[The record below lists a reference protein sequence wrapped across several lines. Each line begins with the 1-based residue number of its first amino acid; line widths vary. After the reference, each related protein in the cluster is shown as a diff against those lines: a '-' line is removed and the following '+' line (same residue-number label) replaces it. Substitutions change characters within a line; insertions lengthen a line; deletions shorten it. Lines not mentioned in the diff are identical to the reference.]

1 MVGMYGNVSI
11 FWRIIEPLDS
21 FVKGFFEVFFM
32 EKKTVLAVD
41 LGAESGRIMAAHFN
55 GRTLE
60 LTPIHRFANKPMSLN
75 GTLCWNHL
83 ELWRE
88 IQLGIEKARPYDP
101 ASIGVDAWGVDFGLL
116 DKQGNLIGNL
126 VQYRDDRTK
135 GMMEKAFAKVGKEA
149 IFSETGIQFSRIN
162 TLYQLLSMVESRSP
176 WLEVADTFL
185 TVPDLFHYFL
195 SGTAVSEFSIATTTQ
210 MLNPQTREWAK
221 DLLSSLG
228 IPTHIFPRIVLPGT
242 RLGQYQNIPVIT
254 PASHDTGS
262 AVAAIPAS
270 TPNYA
275 YICSGTWSLVGIEI
289 DQPIINRA
297 ALEANAT
304 NEGGAYGTIRLLKNI
319 MGLWLVQQ
327 CRTTWAQE
335 GNLYNYSDL
344 ESLAMTAP
352 PLVSF
357 VNPNDSIFLPP
368 GDHPKRIHKFCLE
381 TNQLPPQSEGETI
394 RCILE
399 SLAMAYCDALQ
410 KILGVS
416 GHQVQVIHMVGG
428 GSKND
433 LLNQM
438 TANATGIPVIAGPIE
453 ASAFGNSI
461 VQLITLGELKNRQE
475 ARALILRM
483 LLVRMYEPKETDEWA
498 EAYYRYQKIVSR

>member
-1 MVGMYGNVSI
+1 MAK
-11 FWRIIEPLDS
+11 R
-21 FVKGFFEVFFM
+21 
-32 EKKTVLAVD
+32 TVLAVD
-41 LGAESGRIMAAHFN
+41 LGAESGRVMAVQFD

-60 LTPIHRFANKPMSLN
+60 LTPVHRFANKPISVN

-83 ELWRE
+83 DLWCE
-88 IQLGIEKARPYDP
+88 IQLGIEKAKPYDP

-135 GMMEKAFAKVGKEA
+135 GMMERAFAKVGKEA

-162 TLYQLLSMVESRSP
+162 TLYQLLSMVESGSP
-176 WLEVADTFL
+176 WLEAADTFL
-185 TVPDLFHYFL
+185 TIPDLFHYFL
-195 SGTAVSEFSIATTTQ
+195 CGTAVSEFSIATTTQ
-210 MLNPQTREWAK
+210 MLNPHTREWTN

-228 IPTHIFPRIVLPGT
+228 IPTHIFPKIVLPGT
-242 RLGQYQNIPVIT
+242 RLGHYQNIPVIT

-289 DQPIINRA
+289 DQPIINQA
-297 ALEANAT
+297 TLEANAT
-304 NEGGAYGTIRLLKNI
+304 NEGGVDGTIRLLKNI
-319 MGLWLVQQ
+319 VGLWLVQQ
-327 CRTTWAQE
+327 CRATWAQE
-335 GNLYNYSDL
+335 GNLYSYSDL

-352 PLVSF
+352 PLLSF
-357 VNPNDSIFLPP
+357 VNPNDSLFLPP
-368 GDHPKRIHKFCLE
+368 GDHQKRIHQYCLE
-381 TNQLPPQSEGETI
+381 TNQHPPQSEGETI

-399 SLAMAYCDALQ
+399 SLAMAYCNALQ
-410 KILGVS
+410 KILWVS
-416 GHQVQVIHMVGG
+416 GQQVQVIHMVGG
-428 GSKND
+428 GSKNA

-453 ASAFGNSI
+453 ASALGNSI
-461 VQLITLGELKNRQE
+461 VQLIALGEIKNRQE
-475 ARALILRM
+475 ARALILQT
-483 LLVRMYEPKETDEWA
+483 LPVRVYEPEETAVWT
-498 EAYYRYQKIVSR
+498 EAYHRYQQIVSG

>member
-1 MVGMYGNVSI
+1 MT
-11 FWRIIEPLDS
+11 
-21 FVKGFFEVFFM
+21 
-32 EKKTVLAVD
+32 KKTVLAVD
-41 LGAESGRIMAAHFN
+41 LGAESGRVMATQFD
-55 GRTLE
+55 GRSLDV
-60 LTPIHRFANKPMSLN
+60 TPVHRFANKPISLN
-75 GTLCWNHL
+75 GTLCWNHH

-88 IQLGIEKARPYDP
+88 IQLGIEKAKPYNP

-149 IFSETGIQFSRIN
+149 IFSATGIQFSRIN

-176 WLEVADTFL
+176 WLETADTFL
-185 TVPDLFHYFL
+185 TIPDLFHYFL
-195 SGTAVSEFSIATTTQ
+195 CGTAVSEFSIATTTQ
-210 MLNPQTREWAK
+210 MLNPSTREWANG
-221 DLLSSLG
+221 LLSSLG
-228 IPTHIFPRIVLPGT
+228 IPTHLLPKIVLPGT
-242 RLGQYQNIPVIT
+242 QLGDYQNIPVIT

-289 DQPIINRA
+289 DQPIINQA
-297 ALEANAT
+297 ALAVNAT
-304 NEGGAYGTIRLLKNI
+304 NEGGVDGTIRLLKNI

-335 GNLYNYSDL
+335 GNLYSYSDL
-344 ESLAMTAP
+344 ESLAKTAP

-357 VNPNDSIFLPP
+357 VNPNNSLFLPP
-368 GDHPKRIHKFCLE
+368 GDHQKRILQFCLE
-381 TNQLPPQSEGETI
+381 TNQRPPQSTGETI

-399 SLAMAYCDALQ
+399 SLAMAYCDALK
-410 KILGVS
+410 KIVRVS
-416 GHQVQVIHMVGG
+416 GQQIQVIHMVGG
-428 GSKND
+428 GSKNN

-438 TANATGIPVIAGPIE
+438 TANATDIPVIAGPVE
-453 ASAFGNSI
+453 ASALGNSI
-461 VQLITLGELKNRQE
+461 VQLIALGELKNIQE
-475 ARALILRM
+475 ARGLILRM
-483 LLVRMYEPKETDEWA
+483 LPVRVYEPEETAAWT
-498 EAYYRYQKIVSR
+498 EAYQRYQKTVSG